1 MILDKRGLV
10 ELLEE
15 LSQLVKD
22 DDSFEG
28 NISYSLEGHGPD
40 GPHFKVVGA
49 FRHGNSMG
57 QGGMA
62 ILPDEDENVQA
73 SDN

>member
-15 LSQLVKD
+15 MAQLVKD
-22 DDSFEG
+22 NDSFEG
-28 NISYSLEGHGPD
+28 NIHYTCMEEGIPAGHY
-40 GPHFKVVGA
+40 KVVGA

-62 ILPDEDENVQA
+62 ILADEDENVQA